1 MMRLDVKRELIENC
15 CSMFSRLSYYD
26 KCLPRSFKRLATR
39 TIRSDFKRGLKQ
51 VNKKI
56 KVYIELPKIKKV
68 EEGMV
73 KEERPT
79 KKTASG
85 EMIIVDER
93 AVRRT
98 KDNIT

>member
-1 MMRLDVKRELIENC
+1 MRLDVKKELIEKC

-26 KCLPRSFKRLATR
+26 KCLPRSFKRIA
-39 TIRSDFKRGLKQ
+39 IRSIRCDFKRGLKQ

-68 EEGMV
+68 EEGMI

-79 KKTASG
+79 KKPVSG
-85 EMIIVDER
+85 EMVMVDER
-93 AVRRT
+93 AVR
-98 KDNIT
+98 KVKSDSI